1 MKKIVITLILIL
13 SATYIGVAQETYK
26 ITVEFSGMKTDK
38 GGLYVGLYD
47 NESSFLKNGIQNKL
61 VSVKDKKAT
70 VVFEGVKPGVY
81 AISSF
86 HDENDNKKMDTRFFG
101 IPKEPV
107 GLSRDAKGFMGP
119 PKYRDAKFTVDK
131 DITLKINM
139 Y

>member
-1 MKKIVITLILIL
+1 MKKIAITLILLL
-13 SATYIGVAQETYK
+13 SVTCITFAQETYK

-38 GGLYVGLYD
+38 GDLYVGLYD
-47 NESSFLKNGIQNKL
+47 NESSFLKKGIQNKL

-86 HDENDNKKMDTRFFG
+86 HDENDNKKMDTRIFG

-119 PKYRDAKFTVDK
+119 PKFKDAKFTVDK
-131 DITLKINM
+131 DVTLKINM